1 MRELVVL
8 SNSRDTSAAGSIQQD
23 DLTYR
28 RATKRVA
35 RESGGT
41 EERQIIVER
50 HLRHQSTTLKD
61 LGARL
66 GLSGESVRQM
76 EMKALKA
83 MRGMPA
89 V

>member
-1 MRELVVL
+1 L
-8 SNSRDTSAAGSIQQD
+8 
-23 DLTYR
+23 
-28 RATKRVA
+28 VA
-35 RESGGT
+35 RYGDP
-41 EERQIIVER
+41 ERQIIVER
-50 HLRHQSTTLKD
+50 HLRHQATTLKD
-61 LGARL
+61 LGARF